1 MRTSVTRLCVGLASI
16 CCILLFT
23 LDVQAAGEDK
33 AIAKLIQSV
42 SHAMVD
48 LPKTKNV
55 KAVLQY
61 FAGDYTFLEDGEFKT
76 LKDLEEVLQSFAA
89 EKASEELIEIKD
101 DVVNLQ
107 VRIVGAWAWA
117 TYDETFTAMSSGHI
131 LDEDVSKCTGIF
143 RKTKGRWLY
152 VHEHCSEGVGDSPA
166 SNGVT
171 P

>member
-1 MRTSVTRLCVGLASI
+1 MRTGVTRFCVGLASI

-61 FAGDYTFLEDGEFKT
+61 FAGDYTFLEDG
-76 LKDLEEVLQSFAA
+76 
-89 EKASEELIEIKD
+89 
-101 DVVNLQ
+101 
-107 VRIVGAWAWA
+107 
-117 TYDETFTAMSSGHI
+117 
-131 LDEDVSKCTGIF
+131 
-143 RKTKGRWLY
+143 
-152 VHEHCSEGVGDSPA
+152 
-166 SNGVT
+166 
-171 P
+171 